1 MDLDIS
7 LIEFKEYCKDNNIDL
22 KEMLEII
29 FQRELTEEMVNEVC
43 NLELKNFKEIK
54 NEYDILFGR
63 SSQK

>member
-7 LIEFKEYCKDNNIDL
+7 LIEFKENCKDNNIDL